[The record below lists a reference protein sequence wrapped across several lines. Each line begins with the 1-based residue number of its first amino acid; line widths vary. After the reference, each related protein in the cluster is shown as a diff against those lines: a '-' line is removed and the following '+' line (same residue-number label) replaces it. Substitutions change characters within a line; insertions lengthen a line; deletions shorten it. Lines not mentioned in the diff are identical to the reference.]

1 MNCIT
6 KVGDIK
12 TLFFDKAKAELI
24 HENAMR
30 DKITKDEKCKTCA
43 FEEQCAFCPAG
54 CYGEF
59 NELKRTTHIC
69 PITRVQSEVALDY
82 WRRIDERVSS

>member
-6 KVGDIK
+6 KVGDVK

-24 HENAMR
+24 HENSMR
-30 DKITKDEKCKTCA
+30 DKITKDEKCKLCT

-69 PITRVQSEVALDY
+69 PITIVQSEVALNY
-82 WRRIDERVSS
+82 WRRIDERDNS